1 VIQNVDRLP
10 PKLNEE
16 DEEDDKLDVKYNQV
30 DSMESF
36 LFAETFK
43 YLYLLFS
50 PPDVIS
56 LDKFIFNTEAHPFQR
71 RQWNW
76 DRILEIKRKK

>member
-1 VIQNVDRLP
+1 MDRV
-10 PKLNEE
+10 KDDDEYD
-16 DEEDDKLDVKYNQV
+16 DEEEESKEGFNQI

-50 PPDVIS
+50 PPEIIS
-56 LDKFIFNTEAHPFQR
+56 LDKFVFNTEAHPFIR
-71 RQWNW
+71 RKWNW
-76 DRILEIKRKK
+76 DKIFK

>member
-1 VIQNVDRLP
+1 MDRV
-10 PKLNEE
+10 PKVTIPA
-16 DEEDDKLDVKYNQV
+16 EEDDDVEETIIEVRNNQV

-50 PPDVIS
+50 PSDIIS

-71 RQWNW
+71 RHWNW
-76 DRILEIKRKK
+76 DRILDKKRK

>member
-1 VIQNVDRLP
+1 MTA
-10 PKLNEE
+10 
-16 DEEDDKLDVKYNQV
+16 DEGLEFNQV

-36 LFAETFK
+36 LLAETFK

-50 PPDVIS
+50 PPEVMS

-71 RQWNW
+71 RHWNW
-76 DRILEIKRKK
+76 DRIFKTNQSQK

>member
-1 VIQNVDRLP
+1 MDRDDI
-10 PKLNEE
+10 E
-16 DEEDDKLDVKYNQV
+16 DIEDNQI

-50 PPDVIS
+50 PPDVVS
-56 LDKFIFNTEAHPFQR
+56 LDKFVFNTEAHPFLR
-71 RQWNW
+71 RHWNW
-76 DRILEIKRKK
+76 DKIINQI